1 MAQKGNRETREFV
14 ITEAGHRCSVPSC
27 RALTDLDAYPLDVYH
42 LKDADLVCL
51 CARCHDRY
59 RNEGIPSSE
68 VMWNYKDRI
77 QELGR
82 ALPRES
88 VDLLCYLSK
97 LEWLAVSGDKVVEAA
112 ALLNAGYLYADY
124 KNAPQYRLRLT
135 HKGRQFMEA
144 WLAGQAGPLA
154 AGPYATGEKH

>member
-1 MAQKGNRETREFV
+1 M
-14 ITEAGHRCSVPSC
+14 TEAGHRCTVPSC
-27 RALTDLDAYPLDVYH
+27 RALTDLDAYSLEE
-42 LKDADLVCL
+42 AGLVCL

-59 RNEGIPSSE
+59 QHEGTPSPE
-68 VMWNYKDRI
+68 VMGFYKVRI
-77 QELGR
+77 QDLGR

-88 VDLLCYLSK
+88 IDLFCYLSK

-135 HKGRQFMEA
+135 HKGRQFMDA

-154 AGPYATGEKH
+154 AGPYATGENH

>member
-1 MAQKGNRETREFV
+1 MARKTNTASREMV
-14 ITEAGHRCSVPSC
+14 MAAAGFRCVVPTC
-27 RALTDLDAYPLDVYH
+27 RALNDLDAYPLAGDE
-42 LKDADLVCL
+42 LVCL
-51 CARCHDRY
+51 CAACQQRY
-59 RNEGIPSSE
+59 RHQGIPSPE
-68 VMWNYKDRI
+68 VMAVYQDRI
-77 QELGR
+77 QELSR
-82 ALPRES
+82 ALERS
-88 VDLLCYLSK
+88 AIDLLLYLGK

-144 WLAGQAGPLA
+144 WLAGQAGPVA